1 MDLSKTNNWLTV
13 QNMFS
18 VSDLPT
24 TGTPYYLS
32 IRYVGHHESTDKK
45 KRDPAQR
52 YTYRMLQT
60 IQMKHILLFV
70 RAEPAVLGSAGVF

>member
-45 KRDPAQR
+45 RENP
-52 YTYRMLQT
+52 T
-60 IQMKHILLFV
+60 ISIT
-70 RAEPAVLGSAGVF
+70 